1 MKIAFFSWESL
12 YSEKIGGLASAS
24 THLAETLAREHEVHF
39 FTRGEGDE
47 TINGVHYHYVRPRG
61 DNIVAYCGD
70 MSEQAVRLFHEYDQR
85 PFDILHF
92 HDWHFVQALHHLKD
106 RNTVL
111 TYHSTEYG
119 RNGNKFGDW
128 WEFGEISG
136 KEWYGGLIA
145 RRCTAVS
152 RTLKEEVQRLYNV
165 PEWKIDVVQNGIV
178 PEQFYAPVDP
188 AEVKRQYGI
197 HPEAPLVFF
206 GGRMTFQKGPD
217 ILLAA
222 IPDILKHRWDAHFIF
237 AGEGDMREALQE
249 KARRLPAAFLGFV
262 PDTAFVN
269 LLNSSDIVAIP
280 SRNEPFGLILTEA
293 WSAERCVVASDVGG
307 LGENIDHFVN
317 GIKVQHDPSSLAE
330 GVNAIIDDR
339 LGMRSLGIAGKKKV
353 LREFLWNRITHR
365 MMDVYGGA
373 LG

>member
-1 MKIAFFSWESL
+1 
-12 YSEKIGGLASAS
+12 
-24 THLAETLAREHEVHF
+24 
-39 FTRGEGDE
+39 
-47 TINGVHYHYVRPRG
+47 
-61 DNIVAYCGD
+61 
-70 MSEQAVRLFHEYDQR
+70 
-85 PFDILHF
+85 
-92 HDWHFVQALHHLKD
+92 
-106 RNTVL
+106 
-111 TYHSTEYG
+111 
-119 RNGNKFGDW
+119 
-128 WEFGEISG
+128 
-136 KEWYGGLIA
+136 
-145 RRCTAVS
+145 
-152 RTLKEEVQRLYNV
+152 
-165 PEWKIDVVQNGIV
+165 
-178 PEQFYAPVDP
+178 VDP